1 MSRLR
6 DESGF
11 TLVELLVSLV
21 IFSIILAATLT
32 LLESFQ
38 RQTADERVRYDS
50 RDLVRTAV
58 DRLAKP
64 LRTAVQTSAGMV
76 ELNGG
81 DDLVYQSV
89 GPTPPGGSD
98 ANTTGLQRVRI
109 CLDPASGRIW
119 RYTQTFTGTA
129 PALPAQNCDGTQGA
143 YNGGVQL
150 VAANVSN
157 GASRPLFTY
166 DYKSG
171 GTTAADVQGIQ
182 INLAV
187 DANGALRPP
196 GETQL
201 TTAVALRNVAR
212 APTASFSCALISGRA
227 VCDASSSFDP
237 AGQPLSY
244 AWSVGDNGATPVASG
259 ADVRFTKPGLLAGHS
274 YQFILTVTNAANLSD
289 TAPTQT
295 ISP

>member
-11 TLVELLVSLV
+11 TLAELLISMV
-21 IFSIILAATLT
+21 IFTIILGGTL
-32 LLESFQ
+32 LVLESFQ

-50 RDLVRTAV
+50 RDMARTAV

-89 GPTPPGGSD
+89 GPTPPGATD

-109 CLDPASGRIW
+109 CLDPSSGKIW
-119 RYTQTFTGTA
+119 RYTQAFTGAA
-129 PALPAQNCDGTQGA
+129 PALPAQSCDGTQGS
-143 YNGGVQL
+143 YTSVQL
-150 VAANVSN
+150 VTAGVSN
-157 GASRPLFTY
+157 GVSRPLFTY
-166 DYKSG
+166 DYKNG
-171 GTTAADVQGIQ
+171 GSTPADVQGIQ
-182 INLAV
+182 VNLDV
-187 DANGALRPP
+187 DANGSQRLP

-201 TTAVALRNVAR
+201 STAIALRNVAR
-212 APTASFSCALISGRA
+212 APTASFTCALISGRA

-237 AGQPLSY
+237 SGQPLTYS
-244 AWSVGDNGATPVASG
+244 WSVGDNGATPVASG
-259 ADVRFTKPGLLAGHS
+259 VAVRFTKTGLLTGHS

-295 ISP
+295 LTP

>member
-11 TLVELLVSLV
+11 TLVELLISLV
-21 IFSIILAATLT
+21 LFSIILGATLT
-32 LLESFQ
+32 LLESFP
-38 RQTADERVRYDS
+38 RQTADERVRHDS

-76 ELNGG
+76 ELNGD

-89 GPTPPGGSD
+89 GPTPPGGTD
-98 ANTTGLQRVRI
+98 TNTTGLQRVRI
-109 CLDPASGRIW
+109 CLDPASGKVW
-119 RYTQTFTGTA
+119 RYTQTFTGTS
-129 PALPAQNCDGTQGA
+129 PTLPTQNCDGTQGA
-143 YNGGVQL
+143 YNGGVRL
-150 VAANVSN
+150 VTANVSN

-182 INLAV
+182 INLGI
-187 DANGALRPP
+187 DANGSQRLP
-196 GETQL
+196 GESQL
-201 TTAVALRNVAR
+201 TTAISLRNVAR
-212 APTASFSCALISGRA
+212 APTASFTCALISGRA

-237 AGQPLSY
+237 AGQPLTY

-259 ADVRFTKPGLLAGHS
+259 SDVRFTKTGLLTGHS
-274 YQFILTVTNAANLSD
+274 YQFVLTVTNAANLSN